1 MNNLQ
6 YIYFIN
12 SVKLHKLLQD
22 KQYVA
27 AAQMTAFLRN
37 VQLARRGLLS
47 TKDIDN
53 IPIIN
58 W

>member
-22 KQYVA
+22 KQYIA
-27 AAQMTAFLRN
+27 AAQTTAFLRN
-37 VQLARRGLLS
+37 VQLARRGIIS
-47 TKDIDN
+47 TKNIDY
-53 IPIIN
+53 ISIIE